1 MEKGV
6 KVPMKDCTE
15 KPATR
20 GSRKYD
26 MSSNVTSEEC
36 VGKFAT
42 WCPWKRSL
50 RIVIPSGNNNFSF
63 RSAPHATTANII
75 KNICKKNWKPVDNA
89 LFVHK
94 ELKDKLSH
102 CLSKNMAREMTGYIH
117 SDSMLKYSAP
127 SELAAFPNRKLVH
140 KIEVC
145 CPLWQ
150 AWLTGEANVYLPGA
164 KFDDTV
170 NSLALASSVI
180 AHLQNPRM
188 SALAKRVSTVLVCSG
203 AKADDFMRLNPLG
216 ICMSHDQV
224 ICDQVEAG
232 KSHDSKVLLWKKS
245 LEERNGTLF
254 LIEKILNSCGYPS
267 IKSVLKEDYFC

>member
-1 MEKGV
+1 M
-6 KVPMKDCTE
+6 
-15 KPATR
+15 
-20 GSRKYD
+20 
-26 MSSNVTSEEC
+26 
-36 VGKFAT
+36 
-42 WCPWKRSL
+42 
-50 RIVIPSGNNNFSF
+50 
-63 RSAPHATTANII
+63 
-75 KNICKKNWKPVDNA
+75 
-89 LFVHK
+89 
-94 ELKDKLSH
+94 
-102 CLSKNMAREMTGYIH
+102 
-117 SDSMLKYSAP
+117 
-127 SELAAFPNRKLVH
+127 
-140 KIEVC
+140 
-145 CPLWQ
+145 
-150 AWLTGEANVYLPGA
+150 TGEANVYLPGA

-203 AKADDFMRLNPLG
+203 AKADDFKRLNPLG

-245 LEERNGTLF
+245 LEERNRTLF